1 MKKRL
6 LLPGILVAGL
16 MFIGFSGNQ
25 VYGQTPQ
32 TKSVKTTTKYTCPMH
47 AEIVQDTTGS
57 CSKCGMTLV
66 EKKDTPK
73 GNVIQAKD
81 STIKKKDLHKM
92 LQDSSTA
99 KAKPLN
105 RDLIFVNNDKKRI

>member
-16 MFIGFSGNQ
+16 MFVSFSGNQ
-25 VYGQTPQ
+25 VYGQTPK
-32 TKSVKTTTKYTCPMH
+32 TKSVKITTKYTCPMH
-47 AEIVQDTTGS
+47 PEIVQDTTGS

-66 EKKDTPK
+66 EKKDMPK
-73 GNVIQAKD
+73 GNLPQAKD
-81 STIKKKDLHKM
+81 STMKKKDLNKM

-99 KAKPLN
+99 KTKPLN
-105 RDLIFVNNDKKRI
+105 HDLIFVNNDKKRM